1 MDFPQARPRPL
12 TAEGVEVVN
21 YTHFVSPDGQSFRGF
36 DSERNSVAYS
46 VQSGEGKA
54 VPGLNPAEICFRLAG
69 DGKSVYVYRP
79 AVPVLVSR
87 VELNTGHRQLWKE
100 LNPPDPAGINFIRT
114 PHISADGKAYAYNY
128 NRILFDLY
136 PVDGLK

>member
-1 MDFPQARPRPL
+1 MASRSWAWILREIL
-12 TAEGVEVVN
+12 
-21 YTHFVSPDGQSFRGF
+21 SPIRFSLAKASRC
-36 DSERNSVAYS
+36 RAYIL
-46 VQSGEGKA
+46 QKFAFGW
-54 VPGLNPAEICFRLAG
+54 PG

-79 AVPVLVSR
+79 AVPALVYR

-128 NRILFDLY
+128 NRILFDLD

>member
-1 MDFPQARPRPL
+1 M
-12 TAEGVEVVN
+12 
-21 YTHFVSPDGQSFRGF
+21 
-36 DSERNSVAYS
+36 
-46 VQSGEGKA
+46 
-54 VPGLNPAEICFRLAG
+54 
-69 DGKSVYVYRP
+69 
-79 AVPVLVSR
+79 PVLVSR